1 MGAAAGDRVARD
13 HVSRDDLVQDDGVL
27 DDCDVPDWL
36 RRALGLSAE
45 WGGSALVRL
54 VLFRV
59 APFLF
64 FYLFFYL
71 HHTTPTSTIL
81 PSQPD
86 DRRAGDSLGQEPE
99 LGTGVIS
106 DRIRAYDAYAPE
118 QPGNAFGPRDDRSL
132 PGTVARHL
140 GRPTLEAGKP

>member
-54 VLFRV
+54 VLFR
-59 APFLF
+59 
-64 FYLFFYL
+64 
-71 HHTTPTSTIL
+71 
-81 PSQPD
+81 
-86 DRRAGDSLGQEPE
+86 GQMTD
-99 LGTGVIS
+99 G
-106 DRIRAYDAYAPE
+106 
-118 QPGNAFGPRDDRSL
+118 
-132 PGTVARHL
+132 PGTRSVRNLCWGPA
-140 GRPTLEAGKP
+140 